1 MSTVG
6 EMGKAL
12 EGALEAVG
20 RMEQEEAKQ
29 WLTDNFEADGEITIK
44 DLNLALGFG
53 TNPSRKW
60 WSKEGDELVYTD
72 PEDRQVKKAAEPAE
86 TPEPPYKSGRCP

>member
-29 WLTDNFEADGEITIK
+29 SNLTTLNWLANSMLLLSLEVI
-44 DLNLALGFG
+44 
-53 TNPSRKW
+53 
-60 WSKEGDELVYTD
+60 
-72 PEDRQVKKAAEPAE
+72 
-86 TPEPPYKSGRCP
+86 RCWAGQLMP